1 MKSKRSINF
10 FIIFISIIFIDI
22 FKNANA
28 SLQDQYRAQ
37 SCTFDSAPFQNTQ
50 NETYRYCINKLN
62 KRVTLIFDDGDTI
75 VQEGYLGQS
84 ELVDFYG
91 TWTIFEWVIDSNK
104 LTQYRCHGNDKDGCT
119 DKVYKN
125 QEAIKR

>member
-1 MKSKRSINF
+1 MKSKKSINF
-10 FIIFISIIFIDI
+10 FIIFISIIFIDT

-28 SLQDQYRAQ
+28 SLQDQYNAQ

-50 NETYRYCINKLN
+50 REFTRYCINKIN
-62 KRVTLIFDDGDTI
+62 NRVTAIADDEFTF

-84 ELVDFYG
+84 ELVDYYG

-104 LTQYRCHGNDKDGCT
+104 LTQYRCRGNQNGCT
-119 DKVYKN
+119 DEVFKN